1 MVFLIHTE
9 LRCTVNHTSDLN
21 FHALFTIM
29 LDVGLLHV
37 HFTCRAGPLLSGGC
51 HCYRQSVRALQDKDP
66 CPCQE
71 SNLGHQAH
79 NLVMLVTDLSQFLL
93 R

>member
-1 MVFLIHTE
+1 ME
-9 LRCTVNHTSDLN
+9 LN

-37 HFTCRAGPLLSGGC
+37 HFPSWAGPLLSSGC
-51 HCYRQSVRALQDKDP
+51 HYYSQSAHALQDKDP
-66 CPCQE
+66 RPCQE
-71 SNLGHQAH
+71 SNLGHQVH
-79 NLVMLVTDLSQFLL
+79 SLVMLVTDLSQFLL